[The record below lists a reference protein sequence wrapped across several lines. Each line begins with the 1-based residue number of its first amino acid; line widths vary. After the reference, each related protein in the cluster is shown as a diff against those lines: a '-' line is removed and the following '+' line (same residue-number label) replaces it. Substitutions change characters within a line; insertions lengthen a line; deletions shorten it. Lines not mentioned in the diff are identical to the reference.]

1 MFNKKDKI
9 IAELLKDN
17 EINSDKIKALTMAT
31 NLQGQVRWHC
41 QYPLKI
47 QVPNPRLILNLD
59 LALYLKNWI
68 WALITGMI

>member
-31 NLQGQVRWHC
+31 NLQLIFIVALGLMV
-41 QYPLKI
+41 
-47 QVPNPRLILNLD
+47 ILND
-59 LALYLKNWI
+59 KKDK
-68 WALITGMI
+68 

>member
-31 NLQGQVRWHC
+31 NLQLIFIVAIGLLV
-41 QYPLKI
+41 
-47 QVPNPRLILNLD
+47 ILND
-59 LALYLKNWI
+59 KKDK
-68 WALITGMI
+68 